1 MKLVMLVGVAA
12 LSGTVAASAVAASP
26 AASGRAASGAPPCIP
41 KITTV
46 KGKTEVAYCGP
57 ATATLKIGSKTYNFK
72 NGYCG
77 KDPTNKIAL
86 QLTLGTIVQSTSPV
100 NGGQPLFEMTLLSS
114 SLATIETVNADY
126 GGEKV
131 VSVGLVSAKG
141 SIPSDGTFTA
151 KGLSTPARFTGSWNC
166 HGVVYSH
173 G

>member
-1 MKLVMLVGVAA
+1 VKLAMLLIVAG
-12 LSGTVAASAVAASP
+12 LSGTVAASATAASP
-26 AASGRAASGAPPCIP
+26 AAPARAASSAPPCLP
-41 KITTV
+41 KITAV
-46 KGKTEVAYCGP
+46 GGKTEVAYCGP

-86 QLTLGTIVQSTSPV
+86 QLTLGTIVQSKSPV

-114 SLATIETVNADY
+114 SVVMIETVNADY
-126 GGEKV
+126 GGQKI
-131 VSVGLVSAKG
+131 VSTGFVSAKG
-141 SIPSDGTFTA
+141 SIPSEGTFTA
-151 KGLSTPARFTGSWNC
+151 KGLSVPAHFSGSWNC